1 MDKGVGQFAY
11 QKEDAKPQVD
21 GSPGRDFELDKLTH
35 FRTWSGTG
43 KRWVCLLSLPKLR
56 LQHLDDMHP
65 GYTALPRLVVFDAYD
80 PTVATHLDVLSD
92 V

>member
-1 MDKGVGQFAY
+1 MLFSGFCSTRAHVFQ
-11 QKEDAKPQVD
+11 PQSTQVT
-21 GSPGRDFELDKLTH
+21 STH